1 MESRWVGSLLRAPRR
16 PGRIVGFG
24 GPVGR
29 PQSGLNNAKDC
40 LFQFVKMA
48 ASVGARVSVESLHW
62 NTRAP
67 YRGPTVAH
75 ERLWDVDHW
84 NAYIMKHGGPQ
95 KVGLALLARQPPT
108 HIVSAPGYHNHL
120 SLNTIPTRQ
129 QGPGSALLVAH
140 FHRALKPTQ
149 EILAIAESVT
159 EASVARTS
167 GRGRHSKLQASQ
179 GGPGRREEDV
189 QLMLASPPLRD
200 CARTCT
206 PLCRGSRPRQGLG
219 GCECFGDGP
228 FETTMSL
235 AAATRGVIRRR
246 SAIVGA
252 IVDMTVA
259 ADAKYF
265 VGGMGIS
272 TFDRGVVDMR
282 STRDQ
287 YRAAPATPAN
297 CTFMV
302 RRHRGQ
308 EPSLRHFTSF
318 P

>member
-1 MESRWVGSLLRAPRR
+1 MLARAP
-16 PGRIVGFG
+16 
-24 GPVGR
+24 
-29 PQSGLNNAKDC
+29 
-40 LFQFVKMA
+40 
-48 ASVGARVSVESLHW
+48 
-62 NTRAP
+62 
-67 YRGPTVAH
+67 PTQIA
-75 ERLWDVDHW
+75 
-84 NAYIMKHGGPQ
+84 
-95 KVGLALLARQPPT
+95 
-108 HIVSAPGYHNHL
+108 SAPGYHNHL

-129 QGPGSALLVAH
+129 QGPGNVLLVAH
-140 FHRALKPTQ
+140 FHRALRPTK
-149 EILAIAESVT
+149 EILAIAASVT
-159 EASVARTS
+159 PQRPYGAAHLRVEDDIQSFKHHKAARV
-167 GRGRHSKLQASQ
+167 G
-179 GGPGRREEDV
+179 V
-189 QLMLASPPLRD
+189 QKTFALMHASPPLRA
-200 CARTCT
+200 CAADVPRLFIAVDLGLVKDSTDAAM
-206 PLCRGSRPRQGLG
+206 LRGR
-219 GCECFGDGP
+219 GP
-228 FETTMSL
+228 FETTMSFGGRD
-235 AAATRGVIRRR
+235 AASSFGEA

-252 IVDMTVA
+252 IIDMTVA